1 VTDIPATD
9 RVRQLLVHPT
19 VWPHL
24 ALWLKN
30 RGIELSAQQVDGGDQ
45 STYVMIPSTVTSEAT
60 RDEITTYTRIFKQLP
75 RETVAELVAAVTTDP
90 VLHGRRTAIA
100 QAAMLVSVGHA
111 LGWHGPEESP

>member
-1 VTDIPATD
+1 MTDSPATD

-30 RGIELSAQQVDGGDQ
+30 RDIELSAQQFGDDDLP
-45 STYVMIPSTVTSEAT
+45 TYVMIPSTVTSEAT
-60 RDEITTYTRIFKQLP
+60 PDQLATYTRIFKQLP
-75 RETVAELVAAVTTDP
+75 RETVAELAAAVTTDP

-111 LGWHGPEESP
+111 LGWNGPEESP